1 MSSTTTTTSKPKKVY
16 KRLKPSKR
24 MVTRKKTGMVIP
36 SYLKDSK
43 AKGAWT
49 NVKSLSPF
57 PNKYFCKMTYGEN
70 AILTAGSTGLY
81 GLEYVY
87 RLNSLYDPDFAGVGH
102 QPYGFDQMG
111 ALYRRYLVTAV
122 SITLVFTDPS
132 EDGMIVACSL
142 QPSNATFTLTGASN
156 NQLKEKPQIV
166 TRMLNDSGEQNC
178 IIKQFMPL
186 HRLEGLHK
194 FQWSANLA
202 EYASD
207 YNANPTRS
215 PYLRVACASARNT
228 SGATV
233 MFRPLIKFYC
243 QWYDRITLPQ
253 S

>member
-1 MSSTTTTTSKPKKVY
+1 MSTTTTTSRPKRKYTRTKPRARK
-16 KRLKPSKR
+16 
-24 MVTRKKTGMVIP
+24 VTRTNKMVIP
-36 SYLKDSK
+36 SYLKDTK

-49 NVKSLSPF
+49 NVKSFSPF

-70 AILTAGSTGLY
+70 VILTAGTAGVY
-81 GLEYVY
+81 GLESVF

-102 QPYGFDQMG
+102 QPYGYDQMG

-122 SITLVFTDPS
+122 SITLVFSDPS
-132 EDGMIVACSL
+132 EDGLLIGCSL
-142 QPSNATFTLTGASN
+142 QPSNSVFTLTGASN
-156 NQLKEKPQIV
+156 NQLKEKPQMI